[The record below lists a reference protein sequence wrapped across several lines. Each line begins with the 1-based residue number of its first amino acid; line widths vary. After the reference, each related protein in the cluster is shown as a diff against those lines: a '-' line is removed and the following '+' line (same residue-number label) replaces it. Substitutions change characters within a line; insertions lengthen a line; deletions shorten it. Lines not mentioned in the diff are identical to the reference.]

1 MNVRSRENKLEH
13 AHATQYFLTSSAM
26 SRFKV
31 WETEKKG
38 GRRKRKEISGIP
50 RNLPNTKMVEG
61 RKEEKI
67 NGKALSYLFHTLKD
81 VCLAHVRLS
90 TVSGKG
96 QSWWEDRTES

>member
-1 MNVRSRENKLEH
+1 MDVKSRENEQEH

-50 RNLPNTKMVEG
+50 RNVPNTKMAEG
-61 RKEEKI
+61 RKKR
-67 NGKALSYLFHTLKD
+67 K
-81 VCLAHVRLS
+81 
-90 TVSGKG
+90 
-96 QSWWEDRTES
+96 